1 MATGYYNYNYADE
14 ITPKQT
20 ININDM
26 GTFIN
31 NVIRE
36 RDANI
41 TVTFKS
47 LPYRRVESQKIFIE

>member
-1 MATGYYNYNYADE
+1 MATGYYNYADK

-26 GTFIN
+26 GMFIY

-36 RDANI
+36 RGVNI

-47 LPYRRVESQKIFIE
+47 LPSRRVVSQKIFID

>member
-1 MATGYYNYNYADE
+1 MATGYYNYADE

-20 ININDM
+20 ININDT

-36 RDANI
+36 RGVNI